1 MQTLRPI
8 TNSFTRGA
16 RKDRGARFGA
26 LPLIYVIQ
34 FIELNQV
41 EEDYTMVV
49 TVENGATY
57 DRIYPV
63 QLARATPFGLY

>member
-1 MQTLRPI
+1 M
-8 TNSFTRGA
+8 GA
-16 RKDRGARFGA
+16 RSGAP
-26 LPLIYVIQ
+26 PLIYVIQ

-63 QLARATPFGLY
+63 QLARATPLGFTNERPALAYVIIFTF